1 MELQNK
7 RKFTNDSE
15 RNFYIAS
22 LGGSTS
28 IGIVC
33 ADAQRQADVAT
44 RGKDVMPF
52 SLKAT
57 THVFTKTAEGGTQR
71 VVAKAALDS
80 VQVKL
85 VRQHL
90 KEIQQQ
96 FRQGD
101 FSGPTHIHGQEMSGL
116 AELKAAKPGEIAIDY
131 RNVTGGAELLYKTSN
146 ATLMTALH
154 QWFDSQLSDH
164 GADATEGHDQ
174 HHH

>member
-1 MELQNK
+1 MTV
-7 RKFTNDSE
+7 RKIFISLALTAVVPL
-15 RNFYIAS
+15 AS
-22 LGGSTS
+22 HA
-28 IGIVC
+28 
-33 ADAQRQADVAT
+33 ADAQRQTDVAT

-71 VVAKAALDS
+71 VVAKAALGS
-80 VQVKL
+80 FQVKL

-131 RNVTGGAELLYKTSN
+131 RNESPRLY
-146 ATLMTALH
+146 
-154 QWFDSQLSDH
+154 
-164 GADATEGHDQ
+164 
-174 HHH
+174 